1 MTILKG
7 EYVMYSVF
15 NVASYICN
23 RYEKENGK
31 RIDEMKLHKLLYFAQ
46 RESII
51 QTGKPLFVEEF
62 EAWKYGPA
70 LREIRDHYKSNDF
83 DKRYNDESLDPI
95 MDKVFS
101 EYSHIFSWS
110 LSMISHGEES
120 WKRARVGIP
129 EGENGSARIST
140 SDIYIDAQ
148 KVKEYRS
155 GN

>member
-1 MTILKG
+1 
-7 EYVMYSVF
+7 MYNVF

-23 RYEKENGK
+23 RYMKENGK

-51 QTGKPLFVEEF
+51 QTGKPLFEEEF
-62 EAWKYGPA
+62 EAWKYGPV
-70 LREIRDHYKSNDF
+70 LKEIRNHYKNNDF
-83 DKRYNDESLDPI
+83 NKQYRNDSLNPI

-101 EYSHIFSWS
+101 EYSRIFSWS

-129 EGENGSARIST
+129 EGENGNKRIPT
-140 SDIYIDAQ
+140 RDIFIDAR
-148 KVKEYRS
+148 KVKESR
-155 GN
+155 GI